1 MKTVNDILKI
11 KGHDVWSI
19 APDASVYDAI
29 HLMTDKKVGA
39 LTVIEDS
46 KLVGMISE
54 TDYTR
59 RVVLKGRTSQNTTV
73 KDIMTTPVLYVQPEQ
88 DIEDCMVLITEKRTR
103 HLPVLDEGKLIGLI
117 SIGDV
122 VKSIIDEQ
130 QFTIAQL
137 EHYIA
142 GS

>member
-1 MKTVNDILKI
+1 MKKVNDILKI
-11 KGHDVWSI
+11 KGNDVWSI

-59 RVVLKGRTSQNTTV
+59 NVILKGRSSQNTSV
-73 KDIMTTPVLYVQPEQ
+73 KEIMTTQVLYVQPEQ
-88 DIEDCMVLITEKRTR
+88 DIEDCMVLMTEKRTR

-130 QFTIAQL
+130 QFTIEQL
-137 EHYIA
+137 EHYIT
-142 GS
+142 G

>member
-1 MKTVNDILKI
+1 MKKVNDILKI

-59 RVVLKGRTSQNTTV
+59 NVILKGRSSQNTSV
-73 KDIMTTPVLYVQPEQ
+73 KEIMTTQVLYVQPEQ
-88 DIEDCMVLITEKRTR
+88 DIEDCMALMTEKRTR
-103 HLPVLDEGKLIGLI
+103 HLPVLNEGKLIGLI

-130 QFTIAQL
+130 QFTIEQL
-137 EHYIA
+137 ERYIT
-142 GS
+142 G

>member
-1 MKTVNDILKI
+1 MKKVNDILKI

-39 LTVIEDS
+39 LTVIKDS

-59 RVVLKGRTSQNTTV
+59 NVILKGRSTQSTPV
-73 KDIMTTPVLYVQPEQ
+73 KEIMTTQVLYVQPEQ
-88 DIEDCMVLITEKRTR
+88 DIEDCMVLMTEKRTR

-130 QFTIAQL
+130 QSTIEQL
-137 EHYIA
+137 ERYIT
-142 GS
+142 G

>member
-1 MKTVNDILKI
+1 MKKVNDILKI

-59 RVVLKGRTSQNTTV
+59 NVILKGRSSQSTPV
-73 KDIMTTPVLYVQPEQ
+73 KEIMTTRVLYVQPEQ
-88 DIEDCMVLITEKRTR
+88 NIEDCMVLMTEKRTR

-130 QFTIAQL
+130 RSTIEQL
-137 EHYIA
+137 EHYIT
-142 GS
+142 G